1 MTGQGYSAASR
12 WYALAVLIIAL
23 DQLSKYLVQVHFDLY
38 ERLPLLPFLDFTLVY
53 NEGAAWSFLSDAGGW
68 QRWLFTAISSV
79 VSVVLVVW
87 LSRATSQE
95 KILCLALAAILGGA
109 VGNLVDRVL
118 LGKVVDFVLVYH
130 GDWYFPAFNIADA
143 AITLGA
149 AAMLL
154 DILRGEGGADKS
166 VEEGDGSHE
175 DRKAGPGP

>member
-1 MTGQGYSAASR
+1 MAGQGYGAAIR

-23 DQLSKYLVQVHFDLY
+23 DQLSKYLVQAHFELY

-53 NEGAAWSFLSDAGGW
+53 NEGAAWSFLSNAGGW

-87 LSRATSQE
+87 LSRVTRHE
-95 KILCLALAAILGGA
+95 KMLCLALAAILGGA
-109 VGNLVDRVL
+109 VGNLIDRVL

-130 GDWYFPAFNIADA
+130 GDWYFPAFNIADS

-154 DILRGEGGADKS
+154 DIMRGDPDVNTKVDERDAPHEATKDS
-166 VEEGDGSHE
+166 PGS
-175 DRKAGPGP
+175 